1 MEEAEQ
7 SVALVHGIIVTGGY
21 ALMVR
26 DLTFDKSKRSA

>member
-21 ALMVR
+21 ALR